1 MVVLWPR
8 CGIPQLKFKGG
19 GDVADFVV
27 SDGWKATRVADH
39 GMVNRECCTTA
50 AGLRCISKFPVIS

>member
-8 CGIPQLKFKGG
+8 CGIPQLN
-19 GDVADFVV
+19 DVADFVV

-50 AGLRCISKFPVIS
+50 AGLRCISKFPFIS